1 MRRSSIRVW
10 LGSAVAA
17 IAIAAAVAVPPLPA
31 VAAPAGVEAHT
42 FPAAGESDWPSS
54 RMRAA
59 RPAPDEPGLAGSTPG
74 DVPAAIA
81 PAFASQRISGTKR
94 WPNRVHGR
102 LFFNAGGTDFTCSAT
117 VISSGRG
124 NLVNTAGHCV
134 YDHGS
139 GGFVSGVVFVPGYR
153 NGKSPFGVWRATHA
167 VTTGEWTALASI
179 DHDIAMLRFGDN
191 DGRRLQDVVG
201 SRGIGFKQPM
211 KSKLRAYGYPASP
224 ARKYDGEDLVRCTS
238 RVSRD
243 RPHRGS
249 IGIGCDMGFGASGGG
264 WVAQNS
270 FVVAATSHGHGSAQS
285 IKRIYAPRFRAPA
298 RKLYTFS
305 GPSYPS
311 VGPVR
316 CGDKLAT
323 IVGTE
328 RGERIIGSKRRDVI
342 ATLGGDDVVRSKGG
356 KDLICGGDGDD
367 RLEGGPGKDRL
378 LGGDG
383 VDVCDGGLDRDRAAD
398 CERTRRVP

>member
-1 MRRSSIRVW
+1 
-10 LGSAVAA
+10 
-17 IAIAAAVAVPPLPA
+17 
-31 VAAPAGVEAHT
+31 
-42 FPAAGESDWPSS
+42 
-54 RMRAA
+54 MRAA
-59 RPAPDEPGLAGSTPG
+59 RP
-74 DVPAAIA
+74 VPAESELSGASLDNPLAAMARAFSAKRIA
-81 PAFASQRISGTKR
+81 ATKR

-102 LFFNAGGTDFTCSAT
+102 LFFSAGGTDFTCSAT

-134 YDHGS
+134 YDHDS

-179 DHDIAMLRFGDN
+179 DHDVAMLRFGDR
-191 DGRRLQDVVG
+191 DGRSLQEVVG
-201 SRGIGFKQPM
+201 SRGIGFKQPLNGR
-211 KSKLRAYGYPASP
+211 LRAYGYPASP

-238 RVSRD
+238 RAKRD
-243 RPHRGS
+243 RVHGGS

-285 IKRIYAPRFRAPA
+285 IKRIYGPRFRAPA

-305 GPSYPS
+305 GPGYPS

-323 IVGTE
+323 SGGSD
-328 RGERIIGSKRRDVI
+328 RGERIVGSKRRDVI
-342 ATLGGDDVVRSKGG
+342 ATLGGDDVVRSTGG

-367 RLEGGPGKDRL
+367 RLEGGPGRDRL
-378 LGGDG
+378 LGGNDE
-383 VDVCDGGLDRDRAAD
+383 DVCDGGLDRDRATD